1 MELPAEPCYLWMLV
15 GRLRV
20 GEVDATLLGVA
31 PDTSPTEF
39 VEQIGAAFGLAH
51 GDYWCCSLSSIRK
64 RSHSR
69 YCCMAESWRMS
80 RPC

>member
-1 MELPAEPCYLWMLV
+1 MLNDDELNVKMELPAEPCYLWMLV

-39 VEQIGAAFGLAH
+39 VEQVSPAFGLAH
-51 GDYWCCSLSSIRK
+51 VLSSL
-64 RSHSR
+64 
-69 YCCMAESWRMS
+69 
-80 RPC
+80 